1 MKVLNQHLKA
11 QLREAIEA
19 AQAEV
24 EHCSGYNSRLPYLD
38 QTAKTALNHW
48 AYMLDLLV
56 DIEGAADAL
65 CEVVP
70 ND

>member
-1 MKVLNQHLKA
+1 MTVTNQELKT

-19 AQAEV
+19 AQTEV
-24 EHCSGYNSRLPYLD
+24 EHCSGYNSRLPQSGARD
-38 QTAKTALNHW
+38 TALNHW
-48 AYMLDLLV
+48 AYMVDLLV

-65 CEVVP
+65 CEVVE